1 MKVLAAV
8 DRSAFSDKV
17 IEMTQRIGAA
27 KGMQVLLINVAP
39 REPDVFGQQLKRK
52 VISEPVPKELLDRK
66 QLLERLAGILRGKG
80 IQCET
85 MLIRGD
91 PAHTILR
98 EARRWG
104 ADLLVMGSHG
114 HGMLY
119 RKVMGSVSD
128 GVLRARQYP
137 VLIVPDSSGSDKS

>member
-17 IEMTQRIGAA
+17 IEMTQRIGGA

-66 QLLERLAGILRGKG
+66 QLLERLAGILRSNA
-80 IQCET
+80 IRCET

-91 PAHTILR
+91 PAPTILR
-98 EARRWG
+98 EAGRWG

>member
-8 DRSAFSDKV
+8 DRSAFGDKV
-17 IEMTQRIGAA
+17 VEMTQRIAGAE
-27 KGMQVLLINVAP
+27 GMQVLLINVAP

-52 VISEPVPKELLDRK
+52 VISDPVPKELLDRNE
-66 QLLERLAGILRGKG
+66 LLDRLAGILRNKG

-85 MLIRGD
+85 LLIRGD
-91 PAHTILR
+91 PAPTILR

-114 HGMLY
+114 RGMLY
-119 RKVMGSVSD
+119 RKVIGSVSD
-128 GVLRARQYP
+128 AVLRDRHYP
-137 VLIVPDSSGSDKS
+137 VLIVSDPSGSKKS

>member
-1 MKVLAAV
+1 
-8 DRSAFSDKV
+8 
-17 IEMTQRIGAA
+17 MTQRIGAA

>member
-39 REPDVFGQQLKRK
+39 REPDVFGLQLKRK

-66 QLLERLAGILRGKG
+66 QLLERLAGILRSNG